1 MKRFFDILIASI
13 LFILLIFPMLFIA
26 ISVRLTSKGPIIYWS
41 DRIGQLNIIFK
52 MPKFR
57 TMYVDSPTVATHLL
71 VNPNSFLTPIGS
83 LLRRFSLDEIPQL
96 FSIIKGDMSFV
107 GPRPALFNQYDLV
120 ALRGEKGVDK
130 LLPGVTGWAQIN
142 GRDKLSIFEKVDL
155 DFEYLNHQSFWFD
168 LKILLKTL
176 LIVIFKDNISH

>member
-1 MKRFFDILIASI
+1 MKRFFDFVIA
-13 LFILLIFPMLFIA
+13 FLLIGLLILPILFIA
-26 ISVRLTSKGPIIYWS
+26 ISVRLSSKGPIIYWS
-41 DRIGQLNIIFK
+41 NRVGQSNIIFK

-57 TMYVDSPTVATHLL
+57 TMHVDSPTIASHL
-71 VNPNSFLTPIGS
+71 VEDANSFITPIGS

-120 ALRGEKGVDK
+120 ALREEKGVDK
-130 LLPGVTGWAQIN
+130 LIPGITGWAQIN

-155 DFEYLNHQSFWFD
+155 DLEYLNQQSFIFD
-168 LKILLKTL
+168 LKIILKTVL
-176 LIVIFKDNISH
+176 KVILQDNISH